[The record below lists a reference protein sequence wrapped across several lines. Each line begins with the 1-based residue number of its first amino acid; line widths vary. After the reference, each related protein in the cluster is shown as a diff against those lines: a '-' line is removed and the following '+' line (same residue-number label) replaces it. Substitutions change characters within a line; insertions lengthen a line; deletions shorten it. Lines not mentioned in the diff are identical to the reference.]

1 MRQGG
6 IIGLVAVLL
15 ASPAWA
21 DPVTEQI
28 DQALKYYE
36 EGDLA
41 AAVSELEFAIQDIKS
56 QVAARY
62 VTTFPDPPPGWV
74 ADEPSQE
81 SAPTALF
88 GGGTTI
94 TRVYRQSGGEG
105 QMTATLMVDSP
116 MIQGLMALIGNPAML
131 AAQPGARRVRIG
143 RENAVLTFDE
153 TTRSGEINLGV
164 AGKVLTKV
172 EGRNLA
178 SGEPMVELL
187 KGFRFAEIEKLVGR

>member
-1 MRQGG
+1 MRQVGTV
-6 IIGLVAVLL
+6 VAAAMLL
-15 ASPAWA
+15 ASPAGA
-21 DPVTEQI
+21 DQVTEQI
-28 DQALKYYE
+28 DQALAYYRQ
-36 EGDLA
+36 GDLA
-41 AAVSELEFAIQDIKS
+41 GAVSELEFAIQDIKS
-56 QVAARY
+56 QVAGRF
-62 VTTFPDPPPGWV
+62 VTTFPDPPAGWV

-88 GGGTTI
+88 GGGTTM

-131 AAQPGARRVRIG
+131 AAQPGAKRVRIG
-143 RENAVLTFDE
+143 RENAVLTWDE
-153 TTRSGEINLGV
+153 ASRSGEISLGV

-178 SGEPMVELL
+178 SGDPLVELL
-187 KGFRFAEIEKLVGR
+187 KGFRFNEIEKLVGR

>member
-1 MRQGG
+1 MRQVGWVW
-6 IIGLVAVLL
+6 LAAVLL
-15 ASPAWA
+15 ASPAVA
-21 DPVTEQI
+21 DQVTEQI
-28 DQALKYYE
+28 DQALQYYR

-56 QVAARY
+56 QVAQRY
-62 VTTFPDPPPGWV
+62 VTTFPDPPSGWV

-81 SAPTALF
+81 STPAALF
-88 GGGTTI
+88 GGGTTL

-116 MIQGLMALIGNPAML
+116 MIQGLMALIG
-131 AAQPGARRVRIG
+131 
-143 RENAVLTFDE
+143 RENAVLTWDE
-153 TTRSGEINLGV
+153 ASRSGEINLGV

-172 EGRNLA
+172 EGRNLPN
-178 SGEPMVELL
+178 GEPLVELL